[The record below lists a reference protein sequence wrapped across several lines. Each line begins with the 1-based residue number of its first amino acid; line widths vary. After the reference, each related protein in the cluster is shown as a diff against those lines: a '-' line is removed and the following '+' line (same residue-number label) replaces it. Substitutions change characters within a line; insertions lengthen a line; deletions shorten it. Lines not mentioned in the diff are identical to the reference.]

1 MPSKVRSYEGKGVS
15 TLLDWASGGGHVPGL
30 LCHQRLL
37 VVAFMSAENPG
48 RPGPAP
54 LWLPHSLSVASTQT
68 TRCGTGGTGGP
79 GGAGGAGGTRE
90 SLRPRGSTSAPPPTH
105 THTQDRYPALRGDM
119 SLARHPNMSG
129 ATPTCI
135 ELP

>member
-15 TLLDWASGGGHVPGL
+15 TLLDWASGGWHVPGL

-37 VVAFMSAENPG
+37 VVAFMSAENRG

-68 TRCGTGGTGGP
+68 TRCGAGGP
-79 GGAGGAGGTRE
+79 GGPGGAGGTRE
-90 SLRPRGSTSAPPPTH
+90 SLRPRESTPPAPPRTH
-105 THTQDRYPALRGDM
+105 AQDRYPALRGEQ
-119 SLARHPNMSG
+119 L
-129 ATPTCI
+129 C
-135 ELP
+135 